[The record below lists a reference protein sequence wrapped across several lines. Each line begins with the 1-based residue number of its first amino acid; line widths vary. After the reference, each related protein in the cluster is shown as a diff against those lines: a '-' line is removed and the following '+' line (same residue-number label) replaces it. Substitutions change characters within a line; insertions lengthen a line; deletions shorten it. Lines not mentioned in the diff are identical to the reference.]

1 MEEVQVK
8 INTHTVFKRQ
18 DAQVFLTETEWIILS
33 ALLEKIDRCRS
44 RAGKHNNKY
53 YVCNIDEPYAENV
66 LNEILAGER
75 EKLRLKREA
84 ESV

>member
-33 ALLEKIDRCRS
+33 AL
-44 RAGKHNNKY
+44 
-53 YVCNIDEPYAENV
+53 P
-66 LNEILAGER
+66 
-75 EKLRLKREA
+75 
-84 ESV
+84 